1 MSESKKKLE
10 VVSGDGKDLDFSS
23 VYDHISAGKPKCTD
37 KDKKNIVIP
46 KVKKNAKKTEK
57 DQ

>member
-1 MSESKKKLE
+1 MSENRKNLE
-10 VVSGDGKDLDFSS
+10 VVSGNGADLDFSP

-46 KVKKNAKKTEK
+46 KVKKNAKKSEK
-57 DQ
+57 NQ